1 MTDAYFITL
10 ISCLHAFWR
19 FFFRLLSSRLILF
32 SHSRFSSTFGVKL
45 KKMMMPAHSRSQ
57 TFTMRRSTLLFLS
70 FCIISSSGDFCQ
82 NRFEKRLQTLD
93 LLDKQLNYLWYQLGQ
108 EVINTKRGIIE
119 GRAKSNRINYSV
131 ITGVIMGNILRL
143 AGRVSLLT
151 LF

>member
-1 MTDAYFITL
+1 
-10 ISCLHAFWR
+10 
-19 FFFRLLSSRLILF
+19 
-32 SHSRFSSTFGVKL
+32 
-45 KKMMMPAHSRSQ
+45 MMMPAHSRSQ

-119 GRAKSNRINYSV
+119 GRAKSNKINYSV
-131 ITGVIMGNILRL
+131 ITSVIMGNILRL
-143 AGRVSLLT
+143 AGRVSLLM
-151 LF
+151 L